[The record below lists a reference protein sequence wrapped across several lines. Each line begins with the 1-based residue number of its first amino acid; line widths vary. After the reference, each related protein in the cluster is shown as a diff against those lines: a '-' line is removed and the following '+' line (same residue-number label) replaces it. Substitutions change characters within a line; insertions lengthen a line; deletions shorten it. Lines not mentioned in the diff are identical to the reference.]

1 MTDKDKD
8 LERYIEE
15 LKEIA
20 NDDEISSE
28 SAIAIKA
35 TELRYMLKGRLLEI
49 TEEEEAQKEVK

>member
-1 MTDKDKD
+1 MKEMTEK

-20 NDDEISSE
+20 NDDEISAE
-28 SAIAIKA
+28 SSIALKA

-49 TEEEEAQKEVK
+49 LEEDED